1 MAFCFIEGKE
11 NRKMKVAVV
20 LNTSWNIYNFRMSL
34 LKALAEQGH
43 EVHTLAPLDDFTP
56 YLTAAGFTHHN
67 VRMDSRG
74 ANPIKDMA
82 LIFEFGAIYKKIK
95 PDVVLHF
102 TIKPNIYGTL
112 AARLLN
118 IPVINN
124 VCGLG
129 TVFLKKGVVSW
140 VAKSLYKLAFR
151 FPKKVFFQNE
161 DDQQLFVAEKLV
173 KLELTGL
180 LPGSGINVSDFVPVP
195 FKTNKEFT
203 FLLVARLI
211 YDKGIAEY
219 IEAIRILRKYGVKAR
234 FQLLGGTDP
243 EHKRGISL
251 KVLDEWI
258 KEGLV
263 DYLGKTKNVQSF
275 VNEADCIVLPSY
287 REGSPRSLMEAACLQ
302 KPIIT
307 TDVAGCRHV
316 VEHQYNG
323 LLCKLQNPE
332 DLAGKMEEMMRL
344 PEADRLRMGTNGR
357 KKMEKEFSDKI
368 IIKKYLEAIDS
379 ILGKQMK
386 PLEPM
391 EKVA

>member
-1 MAFCFIEGKE
+1 
-11 NRKMKVAVV
+11 MKVAVV

-34 LKALAEQGH
+34 LKALVEQGH
-43 EVHTLAPLDDFTP
+43 EVHTIAPIDDFTP
-56 YLTAAGFTHHN
+56 YLISAGFIHHN

-82 LIFEFGAIYKKIK
+82 LIFEFGSIYRRIK

-129 TVFLKKGVVSW
+129 TVFLKKGIVSF

-151 FPKKVFFQNE
+151 FPEKVFFQNE
-161 DDQQLFVAEKLV
+161 DDQQLFIAEKLV
-173 KLELTGL
+173 KRELTGL
-180 LPGSGINVSDFVPVP
+180 LPGSGINVSEFVPTP

-219 IEAIRILRKYGVKAR
+219 IEAIRILKKYGVKAR
-234 FQLLGGTDP
+234 FQLLGGKDP
-243 EHKRGISL
+243 EHKRGISI
-251 KVLDEWI
+251 KVLDGWI
-258 KEGLV
+258 KEGLI
-263 DYLGKTKNVQSF
+263 DYLGKTKNVQNF

-302 KPIIT
+302 KPIIA

-344 PEADRLRMGTNGR
+344 PEADRMRMGTNGR
-357 KKMEKEFSDKI
+357 RKMEKEFSDKI
-368 IIKKYLEAIDS
+368 IIKKYLETINW
-379 ILGKQMK
+379 IFGKEFKPNQ
-386 PLEPM
+386 PLEQ
-391 EKVA
+391 VA